1 MAIRNIQIATCD
13 MCDKE
18 IDLQGK
24 YIDAMYYGAA
34 FHLECVKAAK
44 KLLKALNLD
53 EIILMP
59 HNEAYIRTNN

>member
-1 MAIRNIQIATCD
+1 

-34 FHLECVKAAK
+34 FHLECIKPAK

-59 HNEAYIRTNN
+59 HCVEYIRTNN

>member
-1 MAIRNIQIATCD
+1 MAIREIKVATCD
-13 MCDKE
+13 MCGKE

-34 FHLECVKAAK
+34 FHLECIKPAK

-53 EIILMP
+53 EIMLMP
-59 HNEAYIRTNN
+59 HCVEYIRTNN